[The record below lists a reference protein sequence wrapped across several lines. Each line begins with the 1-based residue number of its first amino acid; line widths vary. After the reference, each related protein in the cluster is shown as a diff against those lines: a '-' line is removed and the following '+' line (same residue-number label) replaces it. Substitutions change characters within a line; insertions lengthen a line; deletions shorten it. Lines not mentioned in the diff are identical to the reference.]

1 MKREIRYSPLPSQ
14 ARFHRLDVR
23 FKGFSGPV
31 GSGKSQALCQE
42 AIKLA
47 YINSGRMG
55 LIGAPTY
62 PMLRDATLMS
72 MLAVLDENS
81 IPFELNKAENTL
93 TLEDTGSK
101 ILFRSMDDY
110 ERLRGTNLAWFG
122 IDELTYTHEEAW
134 IRLEARLRD
143 PEATRLCGYAV
154 WTPKGF
160 DWVYRRFIRG
170 MTDGYAC
177 VLARANENRYLL
189 EKVPDFYERL
199 KTSYDEAFYKQE
211 VLGEYLNP
219 KSGLVYHA
227 FDRNVSVQEQKCDE
241 RLPLL
246 WALDF
251 NVNPMSSIVA
261 QKDGSEV
268 RVVDE
273 IVLKRAST
281 LDACEEFVKRYPQ
294 WAAGVVVYAD
304 ASAYHMQTAGTSD
317 NDMLKDFFADYGKHR
332 VQYRIPRS
340 NPSVQM
346 RVRLVNGKLKAADGE
361 TTLLVDPRCK
371 ELIADFDEVSYARDS
386 LDIDKD
392 NDPKRTHLSDALGY
406 MVWQE
411 FGGRGR
417 TNGERGKPIF

>member
-14 ARFHRLDVR
+14 ARFHKLDVR

-47 YINSGRMG
+47 YINAGRMG

-72 MLAVLDENS
+72 MLAVLDENA

-143 PEATRLCGYAV
+143 PEAARLCGYAV

-189 EKVPDFYERL
+189 EKVPDFYDRL

-227 FDRNVSVQEQKCDE
+227 FDRSASVQEQKSDQ

-268 RVVDE
+268 RVLDE
-273 IVLKRAST
+273 IVLRRAST
-281 LDACEEFVKRYPQ
+281 LDACEEFVKRFPK

-304 ASAYHMQTAGTSD
+304 ASAHHRQTAGTSD
-317 NDMLKDFFADYGKHR
+317 HDVLKDFFADYGKHR

-361 TTLLVDPRCK
+361 STLRVDPRCK
-371 ELIADFDEVSYARDS
+371 ELIADFDEVSYAKDS

-406 MVWQE
+406 LVWQE
-411 FGGRGR
+411 FGWRGR
-417 TNGERGKPIF
+417 MNGERGRPIV

>member
-1 MKREIRYSPLPSQ
+1 MKRAIRYSPLPSQ
-14 ARFHRLDVR
+14 ARFHKLDAR

-42 AIKLA
+42 AVKLA

-62 PMLRDATLMS
+62 PMLRDSTLMS
-72 MLAVLDENS
+72 MLAVLEENS
-81 IPFELNKAENTL
+81 IPFDLNKAENTL

-122 IDELTYTHEEAW
+122 VDELTYTHEEAW

-160 DWVYRRFIRG
+160 DWVYRRFIRRT
-170 MTDGYAC
+170 TDGYAC
-177 VLARANENRYLL
+177 VLAQANENRYLL

-199 KTSYDEAFYKQE
+199 KTSYDDAFFRQE

-219 KSGLVYHA
+219 KSGLVYNA
-227 FDRNVSVQEQKCDE
+227 FDRSASVKEQTPNE

-251 NVNPMSSIVA
+251 NVNPMSSVVA
-261 QKDGSEV
+261 QRDEDEV
-268 RVVDE
+268 RVLDE
-273 IVLKRAST
+273 IVLQRAST
-281 LDACEEFVKRYPQ
+281 LDACEEFVKRYPK
-294 WAAGVVVYAD
+294 WASGVVIYAD

-317 NDMLKDFFADYGKHR
+317 YDTLRDFFAEYGEHTVRYK
-332 VQYRIPRS
+332 VPRA

-346 RVRLVNGKLKAADGE
+346 RVRLMNGKLKAADGE
-361 TTLLVDPRCK
+361 TTLCVDPRCK
-371 ELIADFDEVSYARDS
+371 ELIADFDEVSYAKDS

-392 NDPKRTHLSDALGY
+392 NDPMRTHLSDALGY
-406 MVWQE
+406 LVWQE
-411 FGGRGR
+411 FGARGR
-417 TNGERGKPIF
+417 INGERSRPLF